1 MPKKKRVVRRQIIG
15 VVKELKK
22 ARKSMKPADMEAL
35 RQQAH
40 AMIDSMYCDEILFK
54 SFELFIKAVEVMA
67 VIGDDIEDLADLVGA
82 KMAEN
87 IAAQVAAKEAA
98 EKK

>member
-1 MPKKKRVVRRQIIG
+1 MPKKKRIVRRQIIG

-22 ARKSMKPADMEAL
+22 ARKNMKPADMEVL

-40 AMIDSMYCDEILFK
+40 AMIDSLYCDEIMFKAFDLFVK
-54 SFELFIKAVEVMA
+54 TVEVMA
-67 VIGDDIEDLADLVGA
+67 VLGDDIEDLAELAEV
-82 KMAEN
+82 KIAEN
-87 IAAQVAAKEAA
+87 IKAQVAAKEAA